1 MFLAQ
6 NINLMRC
13 VNLKNTFAAL
23 SYRVVDRILY
33 DPIILCVAMRQSS
46 PIYCCWA
53 PKYSIK
59 VFISKNLPHCPSPP
73 SNGCSP
79 VKWLFCFQRNS
90 SNTIIF
96 LKKVSLEEMTRHC
109 HSFLL
114 VISWCY
120 FFSFVV
126 ALCKTHCQSLY
137 HYLSLA
143 VARCNLLPFAVLC
156 IVTQCMTRLPC
167 YIRFNSE
174 GNVFFGKFF
183 FLTLKSS
190 NFKGHY
196 AVAMKI

>member
-1 MFLAQ
+1 MWTWKIPSQLFLIVLLIGSYMILLFYALLWDKVALYIAVELR
-6 NINLMRC
+6 NIL
-13 VNLKNTFAAL
+13 LKFL
-23 SYRVVDRILY
+23 SQKIFPTV
-33 DPIILCVAMRQSS
+33 P
-46 PIYCCWA
+46 P
-53 PKYSIK
+53 
-59 VFISKNLPHCPSPP
+59 PP

-143 VARCNLLPFAVLC
+143 VARCNLLSFAVLC

-167 YIRFNSE
+167 YTRFNSE
-174 GNVFFGKFF
+174 GNVFFGKFS

>member
-1 MFLAQ
+1 MWAWKIPSQLFLIVLLIGSYMILLFYALLWDKVALYIAVELR
-6 NINLMRC
+6 NIL
-13 VNLKNTFAAL
+13 LKFL
-23 SYRVVDRILY
+23 SQKIFPTV
-33 DPIILCVAMRQSS
+33 P
-46 PIYCCWA
+46 P
-53 PKYSIK
+53 
-59 VFISKNLPHCPSPP
+59 PP

-143 VARCNLLPFAVLC
+143 VARCNLLSFAMLC

-167 YIRFNSE
+167 YTRFNSE